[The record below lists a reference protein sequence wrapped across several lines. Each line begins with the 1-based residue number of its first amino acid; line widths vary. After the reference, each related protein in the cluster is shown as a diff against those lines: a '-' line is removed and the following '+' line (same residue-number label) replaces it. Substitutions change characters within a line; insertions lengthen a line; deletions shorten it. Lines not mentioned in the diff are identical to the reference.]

1 MNNQPDLNNQ
11 DQQGQQSQP
20 SQPAQQWQQE
30 QQGQNGQPS
39 GGQYPPPN
47 YTQQYAPDPFAQ
59 KTTPPGRGF
68 AIASLV
74 FGILSATG
82 LCCCCFMPPVA
93 IVFGALAIV
102 FAIIYSSRASKL
114 DGMALAGLI
123 LGIIGVVIALFLIIF
138 TTLNSGVMTEAMEEF
153 MREFQ
158 SQYPDIDINY

>member
-1 MNNQPDLNNQ
+1 MNNQPDFNNRETCE
-11 DQQGQQSQP
+11 QQYQPGMDNSQP
-20 SQPAQQWQQE
+20 S
-30 QQGQNGQPS
+30 G

-59 KTTPPGRGF
+59 KITPPGRGF

-74 FGILSATG
+74 FGILSALG

-102 FAIIYSSRASKL
+102 FAIIYSNKASKL

-123 LGIIGVVIALFLIIF
+123 LGIIGVVIALFVIIF
-138 TTLNSGVMTEAMEEF
+138 TTVNSTVITEAMDEF
-153 MREFQ
+153 VRDFQ
-158 SQYPDIDINY
+158 NQYPDLDINY